1 LGEVGTAFLAV
12 PITIGTGEEKY
23 KISRN
28 FIFENPGLGGR
39 PLGAVTILPRMVFF
53 SGLAENY

>member
-1 LGEVGTAFLAV
+1 LGEVGTAFSAV
-12 PITIGTGEEKY
+12 PGEEKY